1 MILARS
7 AQGLYWM
14 SRYLERSE
22 FIARLLELQTR
33 ALVDRPLS
41 EIHFGWRRIY
51 GSLGASP
58 PAGDLEPDHS
68 EDYAL
73 ADSYT
78 LAGDLTFERSNPN
91 SMRSCFAA
99 GRENARQMR
108 HCISSGMWTNLNLA
122 WLDIKDLDIQ
132 DIWAREPEAFYAR
145 MARTIKTFDGFAAA
159 TMYRDEGWQFLQLGV
174 FIERIQLTAA
184 LVTTH
189 CRVPEGAGDHEWTS
203 LLRAC
208 QALDAFERVHG
219 MERKPE
225 RILALV
231 ITDPLL
237 QGSLLGSLTSAE
249 SCLDALGDEAG
260 SPETA
265 AAARRLAGRMK
276 ARVVYDWP
284 DSTDR
289 LQLLDETARDA
300 RDLHSLVTGAWFEYA
315 IGKERA

>member
-1 MILARS
+1 MLARS

-33 ALVDRPLS
+33 ALVDRPLA

-51 GSLGASP
+51 GSLGISP
-58 PAGDLEPDHS
+58 PAGDLEADHS
-68 EDYAL
+68 DDYAL

-78 LAGDLTFERSNPN
+78 LAGDLTFEPSNPN

-108 HCISSGMWTNLNLA
+108 HCISSGMWMNLNLA
-122 WLDIKDLDIQ
+122 WLDIKNLDIQ
-132 DIWAREPEAFYAR
+132 DIWAREPEAFYAG
-145 MARTIKTFDGFAAA
+145 MVRTIKTFDGFAAA
-159 TMYRDEGWQFLQLGV
+159 TMYRDEGYQFLRLGA
-174 FIERIQLTAA
+174 FIERIQLMTA

-208 QALDAFERVHG
+208 QALDAFEGVHG

-231 ITDPLL
+231 IADPLL
-237 QGSLLGSLTSAE
+237 QGSLLGSLTSAG
-249 SCLDALGDEAG
+249 SCLDALGTEAG
-260 SPETA
+260 SPDTA
-265 AAARRLAGRMK
+265 AAARRLVGRMT
-276 ARVVYDWP
+276 ARVVYDWT

-289 LQLLDETARDA
+289 LRLLDEIAREA
-300 RDLHSLVTGAWFEYA
+300 RDLHGLVTGAWFEYA
-315 IGKERA
+315 TEERQA

>member
-1 MILARS
+1 MLARS

-41 EIHFGWRRIY
+41 EIHQGWRRIY
-51 GSLGASP
+51 GSLGISP
-58 PAGDLEPDHS
+58 PAGELEADHS
-68 EDYAL
+68 DDYAL

-78 LAGDLTFERSNPN
+78 LAGDLTFEASNPN
-91 SMRSCFAA
+91 SIRSCFAT

-108 HCISSGMWTNLNLA
+108 HCISSGMWMNLNLA
-122 WLDIKDLDIQ
+122 WLEIKDLDMP
-132 DIWAREPEAFYAR
+132 DIWAREPEAFYAG
-145 MARTIKTFDGFAAA
+145 MSRTIKTFDGFAAA
-159 TMYRDEGWQFLQLGV
+159 TMYRDEGYQFLRLGTL
-174 FIERIQLTAA
+174 IERIQLTTA

-189 CRVPEGAGDHEWTS
+189 CRVVEGAGDHEWTS

-237 QGSLLGSLTSAE
+237 QGSLLASLTSTT
-249 SCLDALGDEAG
+249 SCLDTLGDEAG
-260 SPETA
+260 SPATATA
-265 AAARRLAGRMK
+265 ARHVAGRMT

-284 DSTDR
+284 DSSDR
-289 LQLLDETARDA
+289 LHVLDEIAREA
-300 RDLHSLVTGAWFEYA
+300 RDLHDLVTGAWFEYA
-315 IGKERA
+315 TGEEGA

>member
-1 MILARS
+1 MLARS

-41 EIHFGWRRIY
+41 EIHFGWRRLY
-51 GSLGASP
+51 GGLGISP
-58 PAGDLEPDHS
+58 PAGDLE
-68 EDYAL
+68 EDYNDDYVL

-122 WLDIKDLDIQ
+122 WLDIRDIDIQ
-132 DIWAREPEAFYAR
+132 DIWAHEPEAFYAR

-159 TMYRDEGWQFLQLGV
+159 TMYRDEGWQFLRLGTY
-174 FIERIQLTAA
+174 IERIQLMTS
-184 LVTTH
+184 LVITH
-189 CRVPEGAGDHEWTS
+189 CRIPEGAGAHEWTS

-208 QALDAFERVHG
+208 QALDAFEGVHG
-219 MERKPE
+219 VERNPE

-237 QGSLLGSLTSAE
+237 QGSLLGSLTSAG

-260 SPETA
+260 SPDTA
-265 AAARRLAGRMK
+265 AAARRLAGKMMS
-276 ARVVYDWP
+276 RVVYDWP
-284 DSTDR
+284 DSIDR
-289 LQLLDETARDA
+289 LALLDELAREA
-300 RDLHSLVTGAWFEYA
+300 RDLHGLVTSAWFEYVPRM
-315 IGKERA
+315 GRT